1 MRFSQL
7 FGNTLRDAPSDA
19 ELPSHRLL
27 VRAGMIRPVASGIF
41 ALLPLGWRVF
51 ARIQAIIREEMNR
64 IGGQEMLMPLAN
76 PADLWRTTGRY
87 DSIGPERAR
96 FQDRGGRDM
105 VLATTHEEVATL
117 LAAGE
122 IRSYRHLP
130 ALIYHFQTNFRDE
143 PRPCGGLVRA
153 REFIMKES
161 YSLDAD
167 EAGLEA
173 QYQAHYEAYGRIFAR
188 CGVKA
193 IAVQASTGMM
203 GGAVSHE
210 WMAESP
216 HGEDTLLQCDT
227 CGYAANE
234 EVAEFAVPPLPA
246 EEPLPLDEVA
256 TPGCK
261 TIQAVAEFLGV
272 PRSKTMKAVFYVAGE
287 RLIFAVIRGDLE
299 VNEAKLR
306 RALGVNT
313 VAPADEEALRK
324 TGIVAGY
331 ASPIGVRGATVVADP
346 SIASGANFVAGA
358 NRPGYHVRNA
368 NYPRDFQADIV
379 ADIAAAYDGA
389 PCVRCGTPLRSV
401 RAIEVGHLFKLGV
414 RYSETLGATYLDA
427 SGTERPIVMGSYGIG
442 LGRLM
447 AAIVEQHH
455 DEWGILWPASVPP
468 FDVHV
473 VGLNLEDEEVRRA
486 AEDVYRELADA
497 GLDVLYDDRAESP
510 GVKFADADLIGVPVR
525 ITVGRRALKQGGV
538 EMKRRGEKEVAVI
551 PRDRLLTLLRRGWNG
566 EADAGAECD

>member
-7 FGNTLRDAPSDA
+7 FGNTLRDAPSDV

-51 ARIQAIIREEMNR
+51 ARIQTIIREEMNR
-64 IGGQEMLMPLAN
+64 IGGQEMLMPLAS
-76 PADLWRTTGRY
+76 PADLWRATGRY
-87 DSIGPERAR
+87 DSVGPELVR
-96 FQDRGGRDM
+96 FQDRVGCDM
-105 VLATTHEEVATL
+105 VLAITHEEVATL

-130 ALIYHFQTNFRDE
+130 ALIYHLQTNFRDE
-143 PRPCGGLVRA
+143 PRPRGGLVRA

-167 EAGLEA
+167 EVGLEA

-193 IAVQASTGMM
+193 MAVQASTGMM
-203 GGAVSHE
+203 GEAVSHE

-216 HGEDTLLQCDT
+216 HGEDMLFLCDG

-272 PRSKTMKAVFYVAGE
+272 PRSKTVKAVFFVAGE

-299 VNEAKLR
+299 VNETKLR
-306 RALGVNT
+306 RALGVST

-324 TGIVAGY
+324 AGIVAGY

-346 SIASGANFVAGA
+346 SIATGANFVAGA

-389 PCVRCGTPLRSV
+389 PCARCGAPLRSV
-401 RAIEVGHLFKLGV
+401 RAIEVGHLFKLGT
-414 RYSETLGATYLDA
+414 RYSEALGATYLNA
-427 SGTERPIVMGSYGIG
+427 SGAERPIVMGAYRIG

-455 DEWGILWPASVPP
+455 DDGGILWPASVAP
-468 FDVHV
+468 FDVHL

-486 AEDVYRELADA
+486 AEDVYRELGDA

-525 ITVGRRALKQGGV
+525 VTVSRRALKQGGV
-538 EMKRRGEKEVAVI
+538 EVKRRGEKEVAVI
-551 PRDRLLTLLRRGWNG
+551 PRDRLLIGLRGG
-566 EADAGAECD
+566 